1 MIRQCGFAVKACRG
15 SVCSC
20 FGMRGLSDESEP
32 LCVDIM
38 MGGGFIEPLLLV
50 SCHGQ
55 LLEHR
60 PIPTNQTD

>member
-38 MGGGFIEPLLLV
+38 MGGGFIEPL
-50 SCHGQ
+50 
-55 LLEHR
+55 
-60 PIPTNQTD
+60 